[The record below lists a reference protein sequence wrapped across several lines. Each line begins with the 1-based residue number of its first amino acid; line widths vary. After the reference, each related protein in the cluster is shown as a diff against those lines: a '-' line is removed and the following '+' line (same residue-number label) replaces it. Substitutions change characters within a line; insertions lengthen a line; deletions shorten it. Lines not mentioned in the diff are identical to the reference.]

1 MSYKWIGAVLIIAG
15 CGGFGFSM
23 AAGHRREEGTL
34 RQLIH
39 ALNFME
45 CELQY
50 RLTPLPEL
58 CRQAGNE
65 VKGTLREVFLNL
77 ARELDWQAAPDAAS
91 GMRAALKRSHE
102 LPRHTRQ
109 ILLQLG
115 QTLGRF
121 DLPGQLKGLEEARA
135 ACRGQLEALG
145 KNRDSRLRG
154 YQTLGLCVG
163 AALVILFL

>member
-1 MSYKWIGAVLIIAG
+1 MSYKWFGAVLILLG

-23 AAGHRREEGTL
+23 AAAHRREEGEL
-34 RQLIH
+34 RQLIRV
-39 ALNFME
+39 LNFME

-58 CRQAGNE
+58 CRQAGND
-65 VKGTLREVFLNL
+65 VKGTVREVFLNM
-77 ARELDWQAAPDAAS
+77 ARELDWQASPDAVS
-91 GMRAALKRSHE
+91 CMRAALRRSHE
-102 LPRHTRQ
+102 LPRQTRE

-121 DLPGQLKGLEEARA
+121 DLPGQLQGLEEARA
-135 ACRGQLEALG
+135 ACRMQLEELG
-145 KNRDSRLRG
+145 KNRESRLRS